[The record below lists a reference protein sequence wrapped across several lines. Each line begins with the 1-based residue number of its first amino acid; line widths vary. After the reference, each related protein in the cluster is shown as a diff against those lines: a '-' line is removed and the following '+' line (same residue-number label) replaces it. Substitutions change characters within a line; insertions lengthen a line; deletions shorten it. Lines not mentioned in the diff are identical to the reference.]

1 METTTKK
8 TTDLAVHPAIA
19 TLPAL
24 ATDSPEMSG
33 LVDSVRTHGILAP
46 LLIDSDDQVIDGRHR
61 LKAAKLA
68 GLTTVPCRIVDATEA
83 NSLALESLMA
93 RRHYTKGALAY
104 MALGLF
110 EQASEEGKKR
120 GALGRPK
127 KGADSVGTLSA
138 EGLAERLGVSTDL
151 FRQAQKVAKL
161 VTDSIFARA
170 DWLAGDDDLEASWD
184 AWNQDTPDAWQ
195 TFLAQIEKDG
205 HNFEENPPPP
215 LPEYIESALADLFDG
230 ETGLGGILQGAAGL
244 ITAGKPRADRNPDN
258 GSPWVYAQ
266 RAIQNIVPRAF
277 GQWDKID
284 PEHRAPVLKTLA
296 QSVGGWPA
304 DAQAA
309 VLAALQAR
317 N

>member
-8 TTDLAVHPAIA
+8 TTDLAIHPAIA

-46 LLIDSDDQVIDGRHR
+46 LLIDGDDQVIDGRHR

-68 GLTTVPCRIVDATEA
+68 GLTTVPCRVVDSTEA

-104 MALGLF
+104 MALPLF

-120 GALGRPK
+120 GALGRSK
-127 KGADSVGTLSA
+127 KGVDSVGTLSA
-138 EGLAERLGVSTDL
+138 ERLAERLGVSTDL

-161 VTDSIFARA
+161 VERA
-170 DWLAGDDDLEASWD
+170 AIDRDEWLTKDDAICDAWN
-184 AWNQDTPDAWQ
+184 AWNQDTPDAWRS
-195 TFLAQIEKDG
+195 FLAQTEKDG
-205 HNFEENPPPP
+205 HDLEANPPPP

-230 ETGLGGILQGAAGL
+230 ESGLGGILQGAAGL

-304 DAQAA
+304 DAQSA